1 MVGLSAKQKLS
12 IDQCDARINI
22 WEGAVRS
29 GKTFASLI
37 AFLNEIACGPE
48 GDYVIIC
55 RTFGSF
61 KRNVLALLERFIGVR
76 EVAFSRGNQELVIYG
91 KRIHVVGADDER
103 AESKIRGPTFYGAYV
118 DEATIIPESVWNMLI
133 SRCAMGGAKI
143 FATTNPDS
151 PFHWLK
157 TNFIDNNPDVKSWQ
171 FNLEDNPQ
179 ITLDE
184 KDYLKRQYHGVWY
197 KRYIDGLWVQAEG
210 AVYDF
215 FDAPIHVIKN
225 VPETVQEYIV
235 GIDYGTTNPCS
246 FVLLGIDRRR
256 FPNFWVAKE
265 YYFDSKAHQ
274 RQKTDSEYAEDLKRF
289 IYQLPVAA
297 IYLDPSA
304 VSFRM
309 ELRKAGIEN
318 VYEANNDV
326 LDGIRFTGDLIKNG
340 TLKIGYEC
348 ENLIKEIQSYSWD
361 TKSAQ
366 RGIEKPM
373 KQNDHALDA
382 LRYACFTHFK
392 KHSKDTPSAQE
403 WDNLYK
409 ETRQSGPI
417 LPDFFRDDHLRF

>member
-1 MVGLSAKQKLS
+1 MLGFSAKQKQS
-12 IDQCDARINI
+12 IKESNARINI

-29 GKTFASLI
+29 GKTFASLWR
-37 AFLNEIACGPE
+37 FLAEIAQGPQ

-61 KRNVLALLERFIGVR
+61 KRNVLALLETFIGVKD
-76 EVAFSRGNQELVIYG
+76 VAFSRGNQELVIYG
-91 KRIHVVGADDER
+91 KRIHIVGADDER

-157 TNFIDNNPDVKSWQ
+157 TNFIDNNSDVRSWQ

-215 FDAPIHVIKN
+215 FDASFHILRN
-225 VPETVQEYIV
+225 VPETVEQYIC
-235 GIDYGTTNPCS
+235 GIDYGTTNPCA
-246 FVLLGIDRRR
+246 FVLVGIDRRR
-256 FPNFWVAKE
+256 YPNYWVAKE
-265 YYFDSKAHQ
+265 YYFDSKIHQ
-274 RQKTDSEYAEDLKRF
+274 RQKTDSEYAQDLKNF
-289 IYQLPVAA
+289 LYQLPVAA

-304 VSFRM
+304 VSFRI
-309 ELRKAGIEN
+309 ELRKMGIEN

-326 LDGIRFTGDLIKNG
+326 LNGIRFTGDLIKNG
-340 TLKIGYEC
+340 TLKIGQEC
-348 ENLIKEIQSYSWD
+348 PNIIKEIQSYSWD
-361 TKSAQ
+361 TKAAQ
-366 RGIEKPM
+366 KGVERPM

-382 LRYACFTHFK
+382 LRYACFSHLK
-392 KHSKDTPSAQE
+392 KHDKDTPTAKE
-403 WDNLYK
+403 WEDIYR
-409 ETRQSGPI
+409 ETRQSGPE
-417 LPDFFRDDHLRF
+417 LPAFFRDEGQRY